1 MPGPRPTHKQV
12 SPTKLRAAYM
22 RPLQAVKIQHLRQL
36 AQVIAV
42 SQFLQSF
49 GIILAVF
56 CSAKFHTAE
65 QISIDRIVPR
75 MTVPHCGIGN
85 LR

>member
-1 MPGPRPTHKQV
+1 
-12 SPTKLRAAYM
+12 M

-42 SQFLQSF
+42 SQFMQSF

-65 QISIDRIVPR
+65 QISIYRIAPR